1 MKNII
6 CFVYNKVELMG
17 GRLTVTSR
25 VNAGSTFTF
34 ILPYKVATPNDHSDD
49 QDEFSDM
56 SDHQLIPEDTTNG
69 YFQFQPLL
77 RSLYSS
83 SDGPVTGQNFL
94 TQSVMQ
100 SSPIKLNGFASDLS
114 HALPSTNIAQSE
126 TISSCIFES
135 AQKYPNGE
143 SLSKEYES
151 CSSSQASNVG
161 GALAMESETAVSS
174 RRQETD
180 QHETTSERCEE
191 SSKPDSKPKI
201 LLVEDNRINIMVSQ
215 SMMKQLGHP
224 IDIATNGVEAIRALQ
239 RSNYDLVLMVH

>member
-1 MKNII
+1 
-6 CFVYNKVELMG
+6 MG

-56 SDHQLIPEDTTNG
+56 VDHQPVPHDTTHG
-69 YFQFQPLL
+69 YFQFKPLL
-77 RSLYSS
+77 RSMYS
-83 SDGPVTGQNFL
+83 SDGPVIGQNFL
-94 TQSVMQ
+94 THKVMQ
-100 SSPIKLNGFASDLS
+100 SSPIKLNGFAS
-114 HALPSTNIAQSE
+114 LPSTNIAQSE
-126 TISSCIFES
+126 RDQFTPETSASRSPES
-135 AQKYPNGE
+135 
-143 SLSKEYES
+143 ES
-151 CSSSQASNVG
+151 CSSSQASTEG
-161 GALAMESETAVSS
+161 GPSAMESEPAVSS

-180 QHETTSERCEE
+180 PNETSSERCEE

-239 RSNYDLVLMVH
+239 RSNYDLVLMV